1 MSAISIQQMADR
13 VAALMESR
21 LGIKGVGLE
30 AKLNRGGWRLPRR
43 VRRAAR
49 ALAEAAERAK
59 NPKFFVQMDMERLAA
74 DYDLCCRN
82 LGARGKGG
90 FGGGFGALM
99 LRLAATLA
107 LGLLVVALI
116 WLLFLRGA

>member
-1 MSAISIQQMADR
+1 MMSAISVQQMAER

-30 AKLNRGGWRLPRR
+30 AKLNKGGWRLPRR

-59 NPKFFVQMDMERLAA
+59 NPKLLVQMDIERVAA
-74 DYDLCCRN
+74 DYDLCCRH
-82 LGARGKGG
+82 LGARGKS
-90 FGGGFGALM
+90 GFGALM
-99 LRLAATLA
+99 LRLSATLA
-107 LGLLVVALI
+107 LGLLVVSLI
-116 WLLFLRGA
+116 WLLFLRGT